1 MNLEKIYED
10 ISNEIKAMTDDEI
23 KEVSEILRESN
34 LVNANHS
41 SLKSIKVDTKSSYK
55 VEEYEYN
62 VMEKNKNERP
72 NIENHDVNQV
82 KNNNIIIAA

>member
-41 SLKSIKVDTKSSYK
+41 SLKSMKVDTKSSYK

>member
-34 LVNANHS
+34 IVNANHS